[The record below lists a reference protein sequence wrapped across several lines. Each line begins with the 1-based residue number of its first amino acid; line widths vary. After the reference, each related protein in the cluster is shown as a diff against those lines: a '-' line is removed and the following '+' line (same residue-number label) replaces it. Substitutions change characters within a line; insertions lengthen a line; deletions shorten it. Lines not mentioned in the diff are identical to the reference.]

1 MLNNIKKR
9 ITTLTS
15 NHCTETAYVVV
26 SPCLG
31 EAQQYGGVKLAM
43 GSQPVPLQRQY
54 I

>member
-15 NHCTETAYVVV
+15 NHCTETAYVV

-31 EAQQYGGVKLAM
+31 EAQQYGGVKPAM